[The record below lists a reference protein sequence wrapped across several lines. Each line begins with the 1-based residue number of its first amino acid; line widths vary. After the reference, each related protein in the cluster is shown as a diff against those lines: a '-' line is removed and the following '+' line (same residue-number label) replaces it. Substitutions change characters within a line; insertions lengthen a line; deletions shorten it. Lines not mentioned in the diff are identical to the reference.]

1 MRLRNTQSYEKK
13 YGSLRSNKYDKVE
26 MKKRENVDFYV
37 LIHLED
43 DKATVKLAHIM
54 KFSKQIQW
62 FCQFMIR

>member
-43 DKATVKLAHIM
+43 DKATVKLVHI
-54 KFSKQIQW
+54 KKEGWQSEKD
-62 FCQFMIR
+62 CL

>member
-43 DKATVKLAHIM
+43 DKICIIYA
-54 KFSKQIQW
+54 QN
-62 FCQFMIR
+62 

>member
-37 LIHLED
+37 LIKQLSNW
-43 DKATVKLAHIM
+43 HILRR
-54 KFSKQIQW
+54 KEFNYE
-62 FCQFMIR
+62 

>member
-43 DKATVKLAHIM
+43 DKATVKLA
-54 KFSKQIQW
+54 QIKKKGV
-62 FCQFMIR
+62 

>member
-26 MKKRENVDFYV
+26 IKKRENVDFYV

-43 DKATVKLAHIM
+43 DKATVKLAHI
-54 KFSKQIQW
+54 KKKGV
-62 FCQFMIR
+62 

>member
-13 YGSLRSNKYDKVE
+13 YGSLRWNKYDKVE

-43 DKATVKLAHIM
+43 DKATVKLAHI
-54 KFSKQIQW
+54 KKKGV
-62 FCQFMIR
+62 